1 MIKNLAIVGIQFGDE
16 GKGKFIDL
24 LAHNFNGVVRFQ
36 GGHNAGH
43 TIVVDGKKTI
53 LHLLPSGILHDN
65 LQCFIGNGVVVSL
78 AALFAEIKQLEDQ
91 GLKVRNK
98 LFISNNC
105 SLILPYHI
113 ALDAARENKMGK
125 TAIGT
130 TLRGIGPAYEDKVA
144 RRGLRVGD
152 LLNSKILEDKLRQLA
167 DYHSFMLQNY
177 YKVSA
182 PDFSVVLNETLAYAE
197 EVKPMIIDVAAQ
209 LNHYRRQDKKLLFEG
224 AQGAMLDIDL
234 GTYPFVTSSNTTMGA
249 IASGSGFGALY
260 MDAVLG
266 VVKAYTTRVGA
277 GPFPTECLDAVGEG
291 MRQRG
296 YEFGATTGRPRRC
309 GWLDMVLLRQ
319 ATAVNSLTYIGLTK
333 LDILDALD
341 TIKICIAYKLNG
353 KTLTT
358 PPLISEELAQCEPV
372 YEEFPGWRESTVGI
386 TDFAKL
392 PAMAQK
398 YIRRIE
404 ELMSVPV
411 AMIGTGPD
419 RHETIVCKQL
429 M

>member
-358 PPLISEELAQCEPV
+358 PPLINEELAQCEPV